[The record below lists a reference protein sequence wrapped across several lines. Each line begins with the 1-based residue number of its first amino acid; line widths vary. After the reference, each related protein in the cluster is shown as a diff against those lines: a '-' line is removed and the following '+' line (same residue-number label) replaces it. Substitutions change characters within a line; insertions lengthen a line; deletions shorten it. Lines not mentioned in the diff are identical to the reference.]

1 MIFAIC
7 DDERLFQET
16 LEKQLYSLCKK
27 MKIDVTILKFND
39 GQEVLNY
46 ITKPHSTS
54 IDMLFLDIDMPE
66 MDGITL
72 KDKLSNQKLV
82 RYIVF
87 TTNHQEHI
95 YEAFGTK
102 TLGFLNKPTNDSD
115 LEKKI
120 QQYLQ
125 ITEKEKVLEFT
136 DVFNVTHRHSLD
148 EFMYF
153 KVDDRYIEVHLVN
166 KKDNFLILS
175 RMKDLEQ
182 KFVELPFIR
191 CHKSYIISLIQLEK
205 ISVTTAS
212 LSNQEILP
220 VGRRFYPKVKKD
232 YFAFRRDLVWRSI

>member
-16 LEKQLYSLCKK
+16 LEEQLYSLCKK
-27 MKIDVTILKFND
+27 MKIDVTILKFNN

-66 MDGITL
+66 MDGLTL

-102 TLGFLNKPTNDSD
+102 TLGFLNKPTNDFD

-136 DVFNVTHRHSLD
+136 DIFNVIHRHSID
-148 EFMYF
+148 EFVYF

-175 RMKDLEQ
+175 QIKDLEQ

-191 CHKSYIISLIQLEK
+191 CHKSYIISLIQSEK
-205 ISVTTAS
+205 ITVTSAS
-212 LSNQEILP
+212 LSNQETIP
-220 VGRRFYPKVKKD
+220 VGRRFYPKLKEA
-232 YFAFRRDLVWRSI
+232 YFTFRRDLVWRSI